1 MAEPALEQDITV
13 TIEGDDPTAIRVDPV
28 TGQIDVPETGVVV
41 NLRPDIPSPDQDD
54 DPEKFYEN
62 LALKMGDSE
71 LGVIANDLMEGIESD
86 IRSRTE
92 HLQNLSL
99 GMTVIGLKLEDPSDS
114 NSTAQ
119 VKGMSVVR
127 SPLLLEAV
135 LRGWANA
142 VAELLPAAGPVK
154 VRNDKMPKVRKPF
167 QLPPA
172 VANAP
177 NIQSAA
183 AAMYPGM
190 LGKDDTDQGDTLADA
205 LEADMNRFF
214 TDTMTEYYPDT
225 SHMLLWGT
233 QFGGSGFKKVYRCP
247 MRRRP
252 VSESVPV
259 EKFIVSNSMKDLR
272 SSTRITHQI
281 DMLPSVMRRMMRAGA
296 YRDVKLA
303 QPSAAPTDPITQ
315 KTDEIQGTRSLQ
327 DRPQDQP
334 YNLYETQCELD
345 LPEYAPQQFKDQKI
359 PLPYLVTMD
368 ADTQAIL
375 SIRRDWRP
383 DDEECQ
389 RQRMYVKYP
398 YVPGPGFYG
407 TGLLNI
413 LGNATVAMTLA
424 WRLALDAGQK
434 ASFPAFLFL
443 KGGERQNTNNFAAGP
458 GEGIPIDASGAGGD
472 IRNIVMASP
481 FHDVTPGLMTM
492 IDKVTEASQRV
503 GSTADNPV
511 GEGTADIPVGT
522 IMAQIEQATK
532 VMAAAHKGMHTAQ
545 AEEIQMVVDLFRQ
558 YPEDFWRFN
567 KTKSMP
573 WDAETLQKALDDH
586 YLIPVSDPNVPSQIH
601 RIAENMALVQLKSSR
616 VFGPFL
622 DTKEVLTRVL
632 NNALHIPADGLII
645 DPPPDQGPQQDPA
658 KLLQGQAAN
667 KKAEASILD
676 AQTKAKTA
684 VGDQVL
690 KGQELQQ
697 KGRDS
702 LLDLKKEEIIHA
714 NDGLKARHELGLKAE
729 SSRQDHGLA
738 MRDTLLAERKQH
750 ADEVAQRHGQLM
762 DLHGLV
768 MPPEP
773 PEDQGTV

>member
-1 MAEPALEQDITV
+1 MAEPELDQDITV
-13 TIEGDDPTAIRVDPV
+13 TIEGDDPNAIHVDPV
-28 TGQIDVPETGVVV
+28 TGQIEVPESGVVV
-41 NLRPDIPSPDQDD
+41 NLRPDIAPPDEDD

-62 LALKMGDSE
+62 LALRMPVGE

-92 HLQNLSL
+92 HLSNLAL
-99 GMTVIGLKLEDPSDS
+99 GMTVIGLKLEDPNDS
-114 NSTAQ
+114 TSAAGI
-119 VKGMSVVR
+119 KGMSVVR

-154 VRNDKMPKVRKPF
+154 IRKDTIPKLRP
-167 QLPPA
+167 
-172 VANAP
+172 VAGNAP
-177 NIQSAA
+177 PT
-183 AAMYPGM
+183 PG
-190 LGKDDTDQGDTLADA
+190 DAQDQQDTLADA
-205 LEADMNRFF
+205 FTTDMNRFF

-272 SSTRITHQI
+272 SCSRITHQI
-281 DMLPSVMRRMMRAGA
+281 EMLPSVMKRMMRAGA
-296 YRDVKLA
+296 YRDVELT
-303 QPSAAPTDPITQ
+303 QPSGGLTDPITQ
-315 KTDEIQGTRSLQ
+315 KTDEIQGTRSFQ

-345 LPEYAPQQFKDQKI
+345 LPEYAPKQFKDQKI
-359 PLPYLVTMD
+359 PLPYLVTLD
-368 ADTQAIL
+368 VDTREVL

-389 RQRMYVKYP
+389 RNRMYVKYP

-458 GEGIPIDASGAGGD
+458 GQGIPIDASGAGGD
-472 IRNIVMASP
+472 IRNIVMPSP

-492 IDKVTEASQRV
+492 MDKITEAAQRV
-503 GSTADNPV
+503 GSTAENPV

-567 KTKSMP
+567 KNITTQ
-573 WDAETLQKALDDH
+573 WNAETLQKALDDH

-601 RIAENMALVQLKSSR
+601 RIAENMALVQLKSSP

-632 NNALHIPADGLII
+632 QNALHISGDGLII
-645 DPPPDQGPQQDPA
+645 DPPPQPQGPEQDPA
-658 KLLQGQAAN
+658 KLLTAKAAN
-667 KKAEASILD
+667 TKAEASVLD

-697 KGRDS
+697 KGKDT

-714 NDGLKARHELGLKAE
+714 HDGDKAKRQDGLAAQ
-729 SSRQDHGLA
+729 STAQDHGVAL
-738 MRDTLLAERKQH
+738 RDVALKERKQH
-750 ADEVAQRHGQLM
+750 ADEIGQRHQQLM
-762 DLHGLV
+762 DLHGIV
-768 MPPEP
+768 APPET
-773 PEDQGTV
+773 PEDQGQP

>member
-1 MAEPALEQDITV
+1 MADPALDQDITV
-13 TIEGDDPTAIRVDPV
+13 TIEGDDPTAIHADPV
-28 TGQIDVPETGVVV
+28 TGQIIVPESGVVV
-41 NLRPDIPSPDQDD
+41 NLRPDIASQDQDD

-62 LALKMGDSE
+62 LALKMPDGE
-71 LGVIANDLMEGIESD
+71 LGVIANDLMEGIDSD

-99 GMTVIGLKLEDPSDS
+99 GMTVIGLKLEDPNDS
-114 NSTAQ
+114 TSAIGI
-119 VKGMSVVR
+119 KGMSVVR

-154 VRNDKMPKVRKPF
+154 VRNDKIARARPMTGNI
-167 QLPPA
+167 PA
-172 VANAP
+172 V
-177 NIQSAA
+177 
-183 AAMYPGM
+183 PG
-190 LGKDDTDQGDTLADA
+190 DAEDEQDTLADA
-205 LEADMNRFF
+205 FETDMNRFF
-214 TDTMTEYYPDT
+214 TDIMTEYYPDT

-272 SSTRITHQI
+272 SCTRITHQI
-281 DMLPSVMRRMMRAGA
+281 EMLPSVMKRMMRAGA
-296 YRDVKLA
+296 YRDVELT
-303 QPSAAPTDPITQ
+303 QPSGSTTLDPITM
-315 KTDEIQGTRSLQ
+315 KTDEIQGTRSAQ

-345 LPEYAPQQFKDQKI
+345 LEEYAPKQFRGQKI

-368 ADTQAIL
+368 VDTRAVL
-375 SIRRDWRP
+375 ALRRDWKP
-383 DDEECQ
+383 TDDESQ

-458 GEGIPIDASGAGGD
+458 GQGIPIDASGAGGD
-472 IRNIVMASP
+472 IRNIVMPSP

-503 GSTADNPV
+503 GSTAENPV
-511 GEGTADIPVGT
+511 GEGTQDIPVGT

-558 YPEDFWRFN
+558 
-567 KTKSMP
+567 
-573 WDAETLQKALDDH
+573 
-586 YLIPVSDPNVPSQIH
+586 
-601 RIAENMALVQLKSSR
+601 
-616 VFGPFL
+616 
-622 DTKEVLTRVL
+622 
-632 NNALHIPADGLII
+632 
-645 DPPPDQGPQQDPA
+645 
-658 KLLQGQAAN
+658 
-667 KKAEASILD
+667 
-676 AQTKAKTA
+676 
-684 VGDQVL
+684 
-690 KGQELQQ
+690 
-697 KGRDS
+697 
-702 LLDLKKEEIIHA
+702 
-714 NDGLKARHELGLKAE
+714 
-729 SSRQDHGLA
+729 
-738 MRDTLLAERKQH
+738 
-750 ADEVAQRHGQLM
+750 
-762 DLHGLV
+762 
-768 MPPEP
+768 
-773 PEDQGTV
+773 

>member
-1 MAEPALEQDITV
+1 MAEPALDQDITV
-13 TIEGDDPTAIRVDPV
+13 TIEGDDPTAIHADPV
-28 TGQIDVPETGVVV
+28 TGQIVVPESGVVV
-41 NLRPDIPSPDQDD
+41 NLRPDIAPPDEDD

-62 LALKMGDSE
+62 LALRMPDGE

-92 HLQNLSL
+92 HLSNLAL
-99 GMTVIGLKLEDPSDS
+99 GMTVIGLKLEDPNDS
-114 NSTAQ
+114 TSAAGI
-119 VKGMSVVR
+119 KGMSVVR

-154 VRNDKMPKVRKPF
+154 VRKATIAKPRPTMPSPMP
-167 QLPPA
+167 Q
-172 VANAP
+172 
-177 NIQSAA
+177 
-183 AAMYPGM
+183 PG
-190 LGKDDTDQGDTLADA
+190 TDPQDQQDALADA
-205 LEADMNRFF
+205 FTTDMNRFF

-272 SSTRITHQI
+272 SCSRITHQI
-281 DMLPSVMRRMMRAGA
+281 EMLPSVMKRMMRAGA
-296 YRDVKLA
+296 YRDVELT
-303 QPSAAPTDPITQ
+303 QPTAGTLDPVTM
-315 KTDEIQGTRSLQ
+315 KTDEIQGTRSAQ

-345 LPEYAPQQFKDQKI
+345 LVEYAPKQFKDQKI
-359 PLPYLVTMD
+359 PLPYLVTLD
-368 ADTQAIL
+368 VDTRAVL

-383 DDEECQ
+383 DDDECQ

-458 GEGIPIDASGAGGD
+458 GQGIPIDASGAGGD
-472 IRNIVMASP
+472 IRNIVMPSP

-492 IDKVTEASQRV
+492 IDKVTEAAQRV
-503 GSTADNPV
+503 GSTAENPV
-511 GEGTADIPVGT
+511 GEGTADVPVGT

-567 KTKSMP
+567 KQVSMP
-573 WDAETLQKALDDH
+573 WDAETLQKALDDC
-586 YLIPVSDPNVPSQIH
+586 YLVPVSDPNVPSQIH
-601 RIAENMALVQLKSSR
+601 RIAENMALVQLASSPI
-616 VFGPFL
+616 FGPIM
-622 DTKEVLTRVL
+622 DKKEVLTRIL
-632 NNALHIPADGLII
+632 NNALHIQADGIII
-645 DPPPDQGPQQDPA
+645 DPPAQGPQTDPA
-658 KLLQGQAAN
+658 QQLTAQANSTKAN
-667 KKAEASILD
+667 AAMLK
-676 AQTKAKTA
+676 AQTDAKTA

-697 KGRDS
+697 KGKDT

-714 NDGLKARHELGLKAE
+714 HDGQKAQRQDGLAAQ
-729 SSRQDHGLA
+729 STAQDHGLA
-738 MRDTLLAERKQH
+738 LRDQALKEQKQH
-750 ADEVAQRHGQLM
+750 ADVIAQRHNQLL
-762 DLHGLV
+762 DLHGI
-768 MPPEP
+768 MAPPEP
-773 PEDQGTV
+773 TEGLPPKDQGQP